1 MGALIIFAV
10 VIAAIAVVDILALRF
25 GVDSRVDSLDPRHPA
40 RGAAIS

>member
-10 VIAAIAVVDILALRF
+10 VIAAIAVFEILALRF
-25 GVDSRVDSLDPRHPA
+25 GVDSRVDSLDPRYPA

>member
-1 MGALIIFAV
+1 MGALVIFAV
-10 VIAAIAVVDILALRF
+10 VIAAIAVFDILAVRF